1 MEVARRGEEASL
13 DDKVKYRRDGFFSVR
28 MCLEAVD
35 ILMTIA
41 GSGGL
46 LTSGS
51 LQRLFRDAHAANA
64 HQMFSPDI
72 QALIF
77 GQQELGA
84 VAAPPEEVFLGS
96 RNIDS
101 ACCQACFELF
111 SGTRS
116 CGRRGP
122 AILNQYVCPS
132 PGGRRRRR
140 PTNSP

>member
-1 MEVARRGEEASL
+1 MQLKVAEASARIDAARLIMRAACAHAMEVAQAGREATL
-13 DDKVKYRRDGFFSVR
+13 DDKVRYRRDAFFSVR

-84 VAAPPEEVFLGS
+84 VVTPPL
-96 RNIDS
+96 
-101 ACCQACFELF
+101 L
-111 SGTRS
+111 
-116 CGRRGP
+116 
-122 AILNQYVCPS
+122 
-132 PGGRRRRR
+132 
-140 PTNSP
+140 